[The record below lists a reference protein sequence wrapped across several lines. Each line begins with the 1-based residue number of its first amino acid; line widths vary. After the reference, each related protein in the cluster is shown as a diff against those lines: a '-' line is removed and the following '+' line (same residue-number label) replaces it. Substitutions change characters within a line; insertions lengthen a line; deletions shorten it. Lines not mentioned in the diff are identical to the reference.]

1 MEVTMKVKDVFEDI
15 FTGFNIN
22 SLTTDNK
29 FAKFYNTLQKD
40 SIQYTNIIESKL
52 IEKKIGTDI
61 KKKYLMQPRDILIF
75 VKPPYRV
82 GTYSKTNDLNLI
94 IPNNFIVLRGI
105 NMDLYSYIFVT
116 NYLENYG
123 IEKYVKENNITGNLS
138 KVDIEKIDLPD
149 IPKEKQ
155 MTISPLLNA
164 INERSATYS
173 TILQN
178 DEQIIKY
185 AISKVTGDKDD

>member
-1 MEVTMKVKDVFEDI
+1 MKVKDVFEDI

-22 SLTTDNK
+22 SLKTDNN
-29 FAKFYNTLQKD
+29 FAKYYKTLQKD

-52 IEKKIGTDI
+52 IEKKISTDI

-82 GTYSKTNDLNLI
+82 GTYLMQNDLNLV

-105 NMDLYSYIFVT
+105 DMNLYSFIFVT
-116 NYLENYG
+116 NYLEKYG

-138 KVDIEKIDLPD
+138 KVDIEKIELPD

-173 TILQN
+173 TILEN
-178 DEQIIKY
+178 DEQIIKF
-185 AISKVTGDKDD
+185 AINNVIGDKND

>member
-1 MEVTMKVKDVFEDI
+1 MKIKDVFEDV

-22 SLTTDNK
+22 TLTTDNN
-29 FAKFYNTLQKD
+29 FAKFYNTLQQD

-52 IEKKIGTDI
+52 IEKKIGTNI
-61 KKKYLMQPRDILIF
+61 KKKYIMQPRDILIF
-75 VKPPYRV
+75 IKPPYRV

-116 NYLENYG
+116 NYLEKYG
-123 IEKYVKENNITGNLS
+123 IAKFVKERNITGNLS
-138 KVDIEKIDLPD
+138 KADIEEIELPD

-155 MTISPLLNA
+155 MTTSPLLNA
-164 INERSATYS
+164 INERSASYS
-173 TILQN
+173 KILEN
-178 DEQIIKY
+178 DDQIIKY
-185 AISKVTGDKDD
+185 AISKITGDKDD

>member
-1 MEVTMKVKDVFEDI
+1 MKIKDVFEDV

-22 SLTTDNK
+22 SLTTDNN

-52 IEKKIGTDI
+52 IEKKIGTNI
-61 KKKYLMQPRDILIF
+61 KKKYIMQPRDILIF
-75 VKPPYRV
+75 IKPPYRV
-82 GTYSKTNDLNLI
+82 GTYSKRNDLNLI

-116 NYLENYG
+116 NYLEKYG
-123 IEKYVKENNITGNLS
+123 IAKFVKERNITGNLS
-138 KVDIEKIDLPD
+138 KADIEEIELPD

-164 INERSATYS
+164 INERSASYS
-173 TILQN
+173 KILEN
-178 DEQIIKY
+178 DDQIIKY
-185 AISKVTGDKDD
+185 AISKITGDKDD